1 MSIEKL
7 IGLSADKIKN
17 KLEDAKKL
25 LQEAKGLSENS
36 KITNIKQKIQKI
48 DEYVRQFEPWIS
60 NMLKIKGGLVSVINS
75 NIEQLKKFKAKKFNN
90 NFISKL
96 NEKLNSNI
104 FNNLS
109 KNMKLAD
116 LKKIEEDSVN
126 LLRLVKL
133 QEKYEN
139 DDKLS
144 PSLQKKLVKEFE
156 NILDKETIPS
166 DSEIT
171 ELENKLEKIIEE
183 DPTTPFTTTFSNL
196 KNGIKEY
203 RESIENLVPQSVKEK
218 FNEFKSLQS
227 WMDRASG
234 FIEAGYNS
242 ALQKDDLNGL
252 KTETSK
258 IENLKKL
265 IQPLYFYLKHSG
277 NLISDRY
284 EKEQVFGTAIKKARG
299 VLTDI
304 ASINLNQEIGNDEL
318 MNKKAK
324 DIAEKL
330 DEAFTDIKSH
340 FKR

>member
-1 MSIEKL
+1 
-7 IGLSADKIKN
+7 
-17 KLEDAKKL
+17 
-25 LQEAKGLSENS
+25 
-36 KITNIKQKIQKI
+36 
-48 DEYVRQFEPWIS
+48 
-60 NMLKIKGGLVSVINS
+60 MLKIKGGLVSVINS

-109 KNMKLAD
+109 RNMKLAD

-156 NILDKETIPS
+156 KILDKETIPS

-183 DPTTPFTTTFSNL
+183 DPTTPFTTAFSNL
-196 KNGIKEY
+196 QKETKNTKEL
-203 RESIENLVPQSVKEK
+203 IENLVPQSVKE
-218 FNEFKSLQS
+218 ELDGFKKLQS
-227 WMDRASG
+227 CINDALKM
-234 FIEAGYNS
+234 IEDGYNS
-242 ALQKDDLNGL
+242 ALQKEDLDAL
-252 KTETSK
+252 KVETSK
-258 IENLKKL
+258 INNLNELIKL
-265 IQPLYFYLKHSG
+265 FYTYWKQFKY
-277 NLISDRY
+277 LISDKHDQR
-284 EKEQVFGTAIKKARG
+284 EFFKRGIKDADEAINALG
-299 VLTDI
+299 Q
-304 ASINLNQEIGNDEL
+304 INLNQDLGNDKL
-318 MNKKAK
+318 MKEKIK
-324 DIAEKL
+324 DIEEKL
-330 DEAFTDIKSH
+330 ATAQSLTKDH

>member
-1 MSIEKL
+1 
-7 IGLSADKIKN
+7 
-17 KLEDAKKL
+17 
-25 LQEAKGLSENS
+25 
-36 KITNIKQKIQKI
+36 
-48 DEYVRQFEPWIS
+48 
-60 NMLKIKGGLVSVINS
+60 
-75 NIEQLKKFKAKKFNN
+75 
-90 NFISKL
+90 
-96 NEKLNSNI
+96 
-104 FNNLS
+104 
-109 KNMKLAD
+109 MKLAD

-227 WMDRASG
+227 
-234 FIEAGYNS
+234 
-242 ALQKDDLNGL
+242 
-252 KTETSK
+252 
-258 IENLKKL
+258 
-265 IQPLYFYLKHSG
+265 
-277 NLISDRY
+277 
-284 EKEQVFGTAIKKARG
+284 
-299 VLTDI
+299 
-304 ASINLNQEIGNDEL
+304 
-318 MNKKAK
+318 
-324 DIAEKL
+324 
-330 DEAFTDIKSH
+330 
-340 FKR
+340 